1 MSRTTQ
7 VAQQYLAHSLRPY
20 LYKNTERFPWVNY
33 LRIVYNDALTYDPS
47 TKKGGN
53 RANYV
58 FRTVARAPQNKDLQ
72 LLTQELIYMK
82 QHEEDIVVDQLSV
95 SDYITSAAYF
105 VVREAEGPNI
115 LSDITYGRKD
125 AKSESEAGD
134 VKQIPVI
141 GSSWVSN
148 LKAKGFENNEIV
160 ALASVEAFGIVW
172 DPKKKDTSK
181 FPKLDNFFY
190 KQLLTGSSNVLLQR
204 ELTTD
209 ADLKAI
215 VEKYAQDQ
223 KAFHDSFGTAFV
235 KLSNL
240 GQAEDELVN
249 VETLLEIHPY
259 KKFMDVYY

>member
-1 MSRTTQ
+1 M
-7 VAQQYLAHSLRPY
+7 
-20 LYKNTERFPWVNY
+20 
-33 LRIVYNDALTYDPS
+33 TYDPS

-53 RANYV
+53 KANYV
-58 FRTVARAPQNKDLQ
+58 FRSVARSAQNKDLQ

-82 QHEEDIVVDQLSV
+82 KHEEDIVVDQLSV

-115 LSDITYGRKD
+115 LADITYGRSD
-125 AKSESEAGD
+125 AKTEAEAGD

-172 DPKKKDTSK
+172 DPKKRDTSK
-181 FPKLDNFFY
+181 YPKLDNFYY
-190 KQLLTGSSNVLLQR
+190 KQLMNGSSNVILQR
-204 ELTTD
+204 ELTGD

-215 VEKYAQDQ
+215 VEKYAQDH
-223 KAFHDSFGTAFV
+223 KAFHDSFGSAFV

-240 GQAEDELVN
+240 GQAEEELTN
-249 VETLLEIHPY
+249 VENLLEAHPF
-259 KKFMDVYY
+259 KKFIDVYY

>member
-1 MSRTTQ
+1 M
-7 VAQQYLAHSLRPY
+7 
-20 LYKNTERFPWVNY
+20 
-33 LRIVYNDALTYDPS
+33 TYDPS

-53 RANYV
+53 KANYV
-58 FRTVARAPQNKDLQ
+58 FRSVARSAQNKDLQ

-82 QHEEDIVVDQLSV
+82 KHEEDIVVDQLSV

-115 LSDITYGRKD
+115 LADITYGRND
-125 AKSESEAGD
+125 AKTEAEAGD

-141 GSSWVSN
+141 GSSCVSN

-172 DPKKKDTSK
+172 DPKKRDTSK
-181 FPKLDNFFY
+181 YPKLDNFYY
-190 KQLLTGSSNVLLQR
+190 KQLMNGSSNVILQR
-204 ELTTD
+204 ELTGD

-223 KAFHDSFGTAFV
+223 KAFHDSFGSAFV

-240 GQAEDELVN
+240 GQAEEELTN
-249 VETLLEIHPY
+249 VENLLEAHPF
-259 KKFMDVYY
+259 KKFIDVYY

>member
-1 MSRTTQ
+1 M
-7 VAQQYLAHSLRPY
+7 
-20 LYKNTERFPWVNY
+20 
-33 LRIVYNDALTYDPS
+33 TYDPS

-53 RANYV
+53 KANYV
-58 FRTVARAPQNKDLQ
+58 FRSVARSAQNKDLQ

-82 QHEEDIVVDQLSV
+82 KHEEDIVVDQLSV

-115 LSDITYGRKD
+115 LADITYGRND
-125 AKSESEAGD
+125 AKTEAEAGD

-172 DPKKKDTSK
+172 DPKKRDTSK
-181 FPKLDNFFY
+181 YPKLDNFYY
-190 KQLLTGSSNVLLQR
+190 KQLMNGSSNVILQR
-204 ELTTD
+204 ELTGD

-223 KAFHDSFGTAFV
+223 KAFHDSFGSAFI

-240 GQAEDELVN
+240 GQTEEELTN
-249 VETLLEIHPY
+249 VENLLEAHPF
-259 KKFMDVYY
+259 KKFIDVYY

>member
-1 MSRTTQ
+1 M
-7 VAQQYLAHSLRPY
+7 
-20 LYKNTERFPWVNY
+20 
-33 LRIVYNDALTYDPS
+33 TYDPS

-53 RANYV
+53 KANYV
-58 FRTVARAPQNKDLQ
+58 FRSVARSAQNKDLQ

-82 QHEEDIVVDQLSV
+82 KHEEDIVVDQLSV

-115 LSDITYGRKD
+115 LADITYGRND
-125 AKSESEAGD
+125 AKTEAEAGD

-160 ALASVEAFGIVW
+160 ALASTEAFGIVW
-172 DPKKKDTSK
+172 DPKKRDTSK
-181 FPKLDNFFY
+181 YPKLDNFYY
-190 KQLLTGSSNVLLQR
+190 KQLMNGSSNVILQR
-204 ELTTD
+204 ELTGD
-209 ADLKAI
+209 ADLKTI

-223 KAFHDSFGTAFV
+223 KAFHDSFGSAFV

-240 GQAEDELVN
+240 GQAEEELTN
-249 VETLLEIHPY
+249 VENLLEAHPF
-259 KKFMDVYY
+259 KKFIDVYY

>member
-1 MSRTTQ
+1 M
-7 VAQQYLAHSLRPY
+7 
-20 LYKNTERFPWVNY
+20 
-33 LRIVYNDALTYDPS
+33 TYDPS

-53 RANYV
+53 KANYV
-58 FRTVARAPQNKDLQ
+58 FRSVARSAQNKDLQ

-82 QHEEDIVVDQLSV
+82 KHEEDIVVDQLSV

-115 LSDITYGRKD
+115 LADITYGRND
-125 AKSESEAGD
+125 AKTEAEAGD

-172 DPKKKDTSK
+172 DPKKRDTSK
-181 FPKLDNFFY
+181 YPKLDNFYY
-190 KQLLTGSSNVLLQR
+190 KQLMNGSSNVILQR
-204 ELTTD
+204 ELTGD

-223 KAFHDSFGTAFV
+223 KAFHDSFGSAFV

-240 GQAEDELVN
+240 GQAEEELTN
-249 VETLLEIHPY
+249 VENLLEAHPF
-259 KKFMDVYY
+259 KKFIDVYY

>member
-1 MSRTTQ
+1 M
-7 VAQQYLAHSLRPY
+7 
-20 LYKNTERFPWVNY
+20 
-33 LRIVYNDALTYDPS
+33 TYDPS

-53 RANYV
+53 KANYV
-58 FRTVARAPQNKDLQ
+58 FRSVGRSAQNKDLQ

-82 QHEEDIVVDQLSV
+82 KHEEDIVVDQLSV

-115 LSDITYGRKD
+115 LADITYGRSD
-125 AKSESEAGD
+125 AKTEAEAGD

-172 DPKKKDTSK
+172 DPKKRDTSK
-181 FPKLDNFFY
+181 YPKLDNFYY
-190 KQLLTGSSNVLLQR
+190 KQLMNGSSNVILQR
-204 ELTTD
+204 ELTGD

-223 KAFHDSFGTAFV
+223 KAFHDSFGSAFV

-240 GQAEDELVN
+240 GQAEEELTN
-249 VETLLEIHPY
+249 VENLLEAHPF
-259 KKFMDVYY
+259 KKFIDVYY

>member
-1 MSRTTQ
+1 M
-7 VAQQYLAHSLRPY
+7 
-20 LYKNTERFPWVNY
+20 
-33 LRIVYNDALTYDPS
+33 TYDPS

-53 RANYV
+53 KANYV
-58 FRTVARAPQNKDLQ
+58 FRSVARSAQNKDLQ

-82 QHEEDIVVDQLSV
+82 KHEEDIVVDQLSV

-115 LSDITYGRKD
+115 LADITYGRND
-125 AKSESEAGD
+125 AKTEAEAGD

-172 DPKKKDTSK
+172 DPKKRDTSK
-181 FPKLDNFFY
+181 YPKLDNFYY
-190 KQLLTGSSNVLLQR
+190 KQLMNGSSNVILQR
-204 ELTTD
+204 ELTGD

-215 VEKYAQDQ
+215 VEKYAEDQ
-223 KAFHDSFGTAFV
+223 KAFHDSFGSAFV

-240 GQAEDELVN
+240 GQAEEELTN
-249 VETLLEIHPY
+249 VENLLEAHPF
-259 KKFMDVYY
+259 KKFIDVYY